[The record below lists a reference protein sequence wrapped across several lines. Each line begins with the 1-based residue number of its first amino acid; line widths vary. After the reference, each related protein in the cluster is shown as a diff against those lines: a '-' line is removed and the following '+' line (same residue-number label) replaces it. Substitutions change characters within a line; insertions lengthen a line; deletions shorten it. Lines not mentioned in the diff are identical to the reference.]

1 MKLKTKLV
9 DHLLNYLAN
18 GLNICLGLIML
29 PFIVTKLNEFEVGLW
44 IVFITITSLIN
55 LIEFGFQNTIGRNIT
70 YILAGADSISKEN
83 LPKLTQKIKSN
94 CSYDLGILQN
104 LMSTVRS
111 IYACM
116 TLIGIIIFLVCGTIY
131 INILLNNENITDKSQ
146 YLICWLLVCFGNLI
160 HIYYLYINTALKSSG
175 ELDKANIVFI
185 ITKTTTIILGISFLY
200 ADLGF
205 ISLGIAWFAGCLL
218 GRLSSIIF
226 YKRNFVYSKLDLNK
240 TVAISLRKNYFSI
253 LWYNACRSGV
263 VQLGTFFIQRFTIL
277 VAANA
282 LGKQATPYSLTLTI
296 LYSVNSLSSVLMQ
309 LYLPKITYYQ
319 AKRNKK
325 QVKKLFIGTWISV
338 IIISLFIN
346 SFLYFYGDEILA
358 IFGSEVCILEKK
370 YLILLIIFI
379 ELELIHSIA
388 VSFLTTYNIVPFVKA
403 TIISGVLI
411 TVINLVF
418 IKEYGVITLILSFG
432 LVNLFYNNWK
442 WPILAIKKCCIK

>member
-1 MKLKTKLV
+1 MKLKTKLH
-9 DHLLNYLAN
+9 DHLLNYTAN

-44 IVFITITSLIN
+44 IVFVTITSLIN

-70 YILAGADSISKEN
+70 YVLAGAESISNKN
-83 LPKLTQKIKSN
+83 LPKLTPKIMSN
-94 CSYDLGILQN
+94 CGYNSSILLN

-116 TLIGIIIFLVCGTIY
+116 TLIGIIIFLVCGSVY
-131 INILLNNENITDKSQ
+131 INILLNNENIIDKSE
-146 YLICWLLVCFGNLI
+146 YLICWLFVCLGNLI

-175 ELDKANIVFI
+175 ELDKANIIFI

-200 ADLGF
+200 INLGF
-205 ISLGIAWFAGCLL
+205 ISLGIAWFSGCLL

-226 YKRNFVYSKLDLNK
+226 FKRNFVFSKLNFNAE
-240 TVAISLRKNYFSI
+240 VAISLRKKYFKI

-296 LYSVNSLSSVLMQ
+296 LYSVSSLSSVLMQ

-325 QVKKLFIGTWISV
+325 QVKKLFINTWVSV
-338 IIISLFIN
+338 ILISLFIN
-346 SFLYFYGDEILA
+346 TLLYLYGDKILLF
-358 IFGSEVCILEKK
+358 FGSEVNILERK

-388 VSFLTTYNIVPFVKA
+388 ASFLTTYNIVPFLKA
-403 TIISGVLI
+403 TIISGIVI
-411 TVINLVF
+411 TLLNLAFV
-418 IKEYGVITLILSFG
+418 KEYGVITLILSFG

-442 WPILAIKKCCIK
+442 WPLLALKKSLY